1 MSADAIH
8 QVTLAL
14 RARLEAALQANNI
27 SGEVYVGP
35 LDEREA
41 SGKRIVLFLYRIAVN
56 ASLRNTEHTRP
67 APAGA
72 TPIVHDGAL
81 PLDLCYLVIT
91 PEAQQTGGD
100 LTSLRALGCAIQ
112 ALNDAPNLVGVSM
125 GGETARLTVETL
137 SSEEMSRVWSLF
149 PTVNYRTSFAY
160 VVSPV
165 WIDPARPRDRAAP
178 VTREPHRVGALG

>member
-14 RARLEAALQANNI
+14 RARLEAALQANSV

-35 LDEREA
+35 LDERDA

-56 ASLRNTEHTRP
+56 ASLRNTEHRLP
-67 APAGA
+67 APAGGM
-72 TPIVHDGAL
+72 PIAHDGAL
-81 PLDLCYLVIT
+81 PLDLCYLVVT
-91 PEAQQTGGD
+91 PESQQTGGD
-100 LTSLRALGCAIQ
+100 LTSLRVLGCAIQ
-112 ALNDAPNLVGVSM
+112 ALNDAPNLVGLSM
-125 GGETARLTVETL
+125 GGETARLSIEPM
-137 SSEEMSRVWSLF
+137 SSEEMSQVWSLF
-149 PTVNYRTSFAY
+149 PTVNYRTSLAY
-160 VVSPV
+160 MVSPV